1 MSRPTAVLLVS
12 HSAQL
17 AAGVAEVAEQM
28 APDVLIRPAGGTEDG
43 RIGTSYD
50 LVDQAVTGLLE
61 DGAAAVV
68 LLTDL
73 GSAALTAE
81 SVLELREDD
90 RLTVADAPFVEGAV
104 AAAVAAQGGGDAGV
118 VLAAAQDAVA
128 SFAADGGAQGGPQ
141 THPAAGEAGAT
152 GASGGSAAGDGA
164 AGEGAAGEGAA
175 GDGAA
180 GAGAAAEGVGAG
192 ESPAAGAEALERTL
206 VLRNALGLHARP
218 AAQLAR
224 KMSELDAAVS
234 VNGVDAASVLA
245 LMGLGLT
252 GGAEIHVR
260 ASGPQAAEALAL
272 LEADVEAGFG
282 EE

>member
-1 MSRPTAVLLVS
+1 MSKPTAVLLVS

-43 RIGTSYD
+43 RIGTSFD
-50 LVDQAVTGLLE
+50 LVDQAVTGLLDE
-61 DGAAAVV
+61 GADEVL

-90 RLTVADAPFVEGAV
+90 RLQLADAPFVEGAV
-104 AAAVAAQGGGDAGV
+104 AAAVAAQGGGDAAAV
-118 VLAAAQDAVA
+118 RAAAQAAV
-128 SFAADGGAQGGPQ
+128 S
-141 THPAAGEAGAT
+141 
-152 GASGGSAAGDGA
+152 SLAGDGA
-164 AGEGAAGEGAA
+164 AHGGQQAHPSESVAGEGA
-175 GDGAA
+175 DGRP
-180 GAGAAAEGVGAG
+180 GVAQ
-192 ESPAAGAEALERTL
+192 EALERTL
-206 VLRNALGLHARP
+206 VLRNVLGLHARP

-224 KMSELDAAVS
+224 KMSEFDAEVS

-252 GGAEIHVR
+252 GGAEIQVR
-260 ASGPQAAEALAL
+260 ASGPQAAEAMAL